1 MEESIPSSIKSGSL
15 KGIPPREVIEYVTQ
29 GDLQTSSLKLTKSD
43 EKVNNNIHHFVT
55 CLTHVHMLFY
65 TLAFSVSIYIAI
77 LVQH

>member
-43 EKVNNNIHHFVT
+43 EKVNKNIII
-55 CLTHVHMLFY
+55 LL
-65 TLAFSVSIYIAI
+65 LA
-77 LVQH
+77 